1 MRRPSNVA
9 LNPPQTTN
17 STHLPPPSSLGHVG
31 NEQGAYPP
39 TISQPA
45 PQASPV
51 IGGVPNRSTTTNVY
65 RPLNVKDALSYL
77 DQVKVQF
84 SNQAEVYNN
93 FLDIMKDFKSQRYV
107 VELSGC
113 VLVLSAIENC
123 MVLYISGSIVPT
135 SLVCLAN
142 NPPAHRF
149 FLLFHFTNKHLLL
162 ILVLIHLELLIVFR
176 HYLEDIQI

>member
-1 MRRPSNVA
+1 MA

-113 VLVLSAIENC
+113 VLVLSAQWIR
-123 MVLYISGSIVPT
+123 LYTGPYNFQWPT
-135 SLVCLAN
+135 NLVCLAN
-142 NPPAHRF
+142 NPPTHRF

>member
-1 MRRPSNVA
+1 M
-9 LNPPQTTN
+9 NPPPSTG

-31 NEQGAYPP
+31 NDQGAYPA

-45 PQASPV
+45 PQTSPV

-107 VELSGC
+107 VELS
-113 VLVLSAIENC
+113 VRLVLSAIGN
-123 MVLYISGSIVPT
+123 
-135 SLVCLAN
+135 
-142 NPPAHRF
+142 
-149 FLLFHFTNKHLLL
+149 
-162 ILVLIHLELLIVFR
+162 
-176 HYLEDIQI
+176 LEDPVYK

>member
-1 MRRPSNVA
+1 MA

-31 NEQGAYPP
+31 NEQGAYL

-107 VELSGC
+107 VELFGF
-113 VLVLSAIENC
+113 LVLSAIENC

-135 SLVCLAN
+135 NLVCLAN
-142 NPPAHRF
+142 NPPTQI

-162 ILVLIHLELLIVFR
+162 IL
-176 HYLEDIQI
+176 Y